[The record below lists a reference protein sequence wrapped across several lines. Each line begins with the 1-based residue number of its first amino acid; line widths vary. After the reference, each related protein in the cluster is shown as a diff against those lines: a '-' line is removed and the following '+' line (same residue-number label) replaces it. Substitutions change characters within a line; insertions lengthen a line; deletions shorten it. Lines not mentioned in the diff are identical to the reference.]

1 VSWPFASELERYT
14 AHNDSINPAMNDI
27 QHSETPDA
35 SIVSFNSNYE
45 AAEAI
50 SQSSNPENFSRSLDE
65 VVNEMSA
72 EIWRVC
78 YFLLDA
84 SPKKEILSEQLMR
97 VFKTGET
104 LYLDSWGPVNIKVLP
119 PTKARNALGR
129 QLGNTAVFQFGYLI
143 LEADGNA
150 KVETEDG
157 EETIVSR
164 LTGLFGMLDTSE

>member
-1 VSWPFASELERYT
+1 MVKSYADN
-14 AHNDSINPAMNDI
+14 NDSINHNMNDI

-45 AAEAI
+45 AAEEI
-50 SQSSNPENFSRSLDE
+50 SQSSNPQSFSRNLDE
-65 VVNEMSA
+65 IVNEMSD
-72 EIWRVC
+72 EIWCVW

-84 SPKKEILSEQLMR
+84 SPKKKILSEQLMR
-97 VFKTGET
+97 VFKAGET

-119 PTKARNALGR
+119 PSKARNAFGR

-150 KVETEDG
+150 KIETGDG
-157 EETIVSR
+157 EKTIVSR
-164 LTGLFGMLDTSE
+164 LTGMYGFLDTSE